1 MHIQVWRGLNK
12 GDDRGDAM
20 KDAYKDDED
29 AFEETYGY
37 NPWITYEWGT
47 VPEQKKPLMILMW
60 IPWPLGSTSKI
71 IMIIQDADEAVFDSR
86 VALLIE
92 KLAAVPE
99 SKIVGSPYQ
108 LHFLIN
114 SEPSIAWCRGNL
126 GTRSFF
132 RPGRGRPLWPDWKT
146 DQKDGP
152 EGDQFHHVSPA
163 DTQWQNTKEEH
174 PSARRGCWQL

>member
-1 MHIQVWRGLNK
+1 
-12 GDDRGDAM
+12 
-20 KDAYKDDED
+20 
-29 AFEETYGY
+29 
-37 NPWITYEWGT
+37 
-47 VPEQKKPLMILMW
+47 
-60 IPWPLGSTSKI
+60 
-71 IMIIQDADEAVFDSR
+71 MIIQDADEAVFDSR

-132 RPGRGRPLWPDWKT
+132 RPGRGRPL
-146 DQKDGP
+146 
-152 EGDQFHHVSPA
+152 
-163 DTQWQNTKEEH
+163 
-174 PSARRGCWQL
+174 